1 MTQPD
6 PQPGPGVA
14 GALLRYRVL
23 AYATGVL
30 LLLLTLNLI
39 LKYGFD
45 QAGLGA
51 WVAISHGWLYLA
63 YVLVTVDL
71 WFRTRLPVPQTVL
84 VVLAGTVPAMSF
96 VAERWITH
104 RVRPHAGGSPMRAG
118 AAPAGTLDG

>member
-1 MTQPD
+1 MTQPR
-6 PQPGPGVA
+6 PQHDAGLS

-30 LLLLTLNLI
+30 LLLLTFNVI
-39 LKYGFD
+39 VKYGFD

-51 WVAISHGWLYLA
+51 WVAIAHGWLYLA

-71 WFRTRLPVPQTVL
+71 WFRTRLPLPQTLL

-104 RVRPHAGGSPMRAG
+104 RVRPMAAGSPMRAG
-118 AAPAGTLDG
+118 AAPAGTL